1 MHVLLVNTTPIPVY
15 AYGGTERVIWDLGKS
30 LVKLGHKVSYLVPQG
45 SHCEKAIASHPEL
58 ASVFLTPTQHP
69 PSQPRQHQHG
79 HAQHGCASKEC
90 AIAIAVYHRAAK
102 ATQVFGQQQHDGAKQ
117 RVLCG

>member
-45 SHCEKAIASHPEL
+45 
-58 ASVFLTPTQHP
+58 
-69 PSQPRQHQHG
+69 
-79 HAQHGCASKEC
+79 
-90 AIAIAVYHRAAK
+90 
-102 ATQVFGQQQHDGAKQ
+102 
-117 RVLCG
+117 